1 MSIVDSTCK
10 ILVPIGAV
18 GGGIA
23 EEEFKIGLSR
33 RPDAIACDAGSTD
46 SGPSYLGTGQTK
58 YAREA
63 VKEDMRIMIVGG
75 NELSIPV
82 LIGSCGTCGSDMGVD
97 QMKEITLEICKEE
110 RIKAK
115 IACIYTEQAHA
126 TIKKKLHENKIRPL
140 APLGDLTE
148 SLIDECDHIV
158 ALAGAEPFIQAIDK
172 GATII
177 LCGRA
182 TDTAMMSALPLR
194 WGLPPGPTWHAAKTV
209 ECGAQCTS
217 IPAKGSVLI
226 TVDKDGFTV
235 EPTLEGSKCTPYT
248 VSAHMLYENAN
259 PYKLVEPSGTTD
271 TSTAI
276 YKQLNEVAVR
286 VEGTSFYPAE
296 KYTMKLEGSGAVGFQ
311 TITLVGIRDPEVCAH
326 LNEWSTNL
334 KNYINSQIKRLKYDT
349 NKFSYDMKLYG
360 YNAILGE
367 KIPDDSEAPREVM
380 VLFTVT
386 GDTQE
391 MASKISKLVQPYLLH
406 FPYNFNEQL
415 PSFAFP
421 FSPSA
426 IDKGAIY
433 EFKLNHVVELD
444 DPLELV
450 RIEYVRAEFRESVR

>member
-1 MSIVDSTCK
+1 MAMDDSTCR

-23 EEEFKIGLSR
+23 EEEFRIGLSR

-63 VKEDMRIMIVGG
+63 VKEDMRIMVVGG

-97 QMKEITLEICKEE
+97 LMKEITLEICREE
-110 RIKAK
+110 GIRAK
-115 IACIYTEQAHA
+115 IACIYTGQTHG
-126 TIKKKLHENKIRPL
+126 TIKAKLRENKVRALP
-140 APLGDLTE
+140 PLGDLTE
-148 SLIDECDHIV
+148 ALLDECDHIV
-158 ALAGAEPFIQAIDK
+158 ALAGAEPFIKALDE
-172 GATII
+172 GANII

-182 TDTAMMSALPLR
+182 TDTAMMSALPLK

-217 IPAKGSVLI
+217 MPAKGSVLI
-226 TVDKDGFTV
+226 SVDRDGFTV
-235 EPTLEGSKCTPYT
+235 EPTLEGARCTPYT

-271 TSTAI
+271 TSTAV
-276 YKQLNEVAVR
+276 YKQLNDIAVR
-286 VEGTSFYPAE
+286 VEGSSFHPAE
-296 KYTMKLEGSGAVGFQ
+296 TYTMKLEGAGAVGFQ

-326 LNEWSTNL
+326 LDEWSTNL
-334 KNYINSQIKRLKYDT
+334 KNYINTQIQRLKYDT
-349 NKFSYDMKLYG
+349 STFSYDMKLYG
-360 YNAILGE
+360 YNAVMGE
-367 KIPDDSEAPREVM
+367 KVPEDAPPPREIL
-380 VLFTVT
+380 VLFTAT
-386 GDTQE
+386 GSTQE
-391 MASKISKLVQPYLLH
+391 MASKINKMVQPYLLH
-406 FPYNFNEQL
+406 FPYNFKEQL

-426 IDKGAIY
+426 IEKGPIY
-433 EFKLNHVVELD
+433 EFKLNHVVELE

-450 RIEYVRAEFRESVR
+450 KFEYVSS